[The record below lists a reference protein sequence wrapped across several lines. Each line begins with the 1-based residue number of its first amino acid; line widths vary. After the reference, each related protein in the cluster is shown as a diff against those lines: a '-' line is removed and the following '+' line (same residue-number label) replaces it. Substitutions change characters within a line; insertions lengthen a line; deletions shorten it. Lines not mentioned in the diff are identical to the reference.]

1 MQTCTWA
8 PTTFQGT
15 QVVNKR
21 SKPGHM
27 PPAAAIKGMT
37 TELVQR
43 YENLGIDHLLI
54 AQRWWGNG
62 EEIEASSLDCL
73 AMTTL
78 FASCTER
85 MQLIT
90 AIHPGFMNPAA
101 VAKWGA
107 TLDLLSGGRWSIN
120 VTTGWN
126 MQEFDMYGV
135 DQLVHD
141 ARYERAVEFIE
152 VLRGAWD
159 NETFDYIGKYY
170 KINGLRME
178 PRPEHTLT
186 VYQGGQSQAAL
197 DMAANHSDYMFINGG
212 SPDKVRGIIEA
223 SRSACARTGRRVRFA
238 MYAAPLCR
246 NTDDEAWAEIDARLA
261 RVDQDL
267 VAKRHQRVSGAEG
280 MWADR
285 DDPLTV
291 LDTNEGYAAR
301 LIGSP
306 DTILERIK
314 TFHELG
320 VDILHLDVSD
330 GLFCEQV
337 LPQIG
342 TI

>member
-101 VAKWGA
+101 IAKWGA
-107 TLDLLSGGRWSIN
+107 TMDILSGGRWSIN

-126 MQEFDMYGV
+126 MQEFDMFGV
-135 DQLVHD
+135 DQLEHD
-141 ARYERAVEFIE
+141 ARYQRACEFIE
-152 VLRGAWD
+152 VLRGGWD
-159 NETFDYIGKYY
+159 NEKFDYNGNFY
-170 KINGLRME
+170 KINGLRLE
-178 PRPEHTLT
+178 PRPENAL
-186 VYQGGQSQAAL
+186 VIYQGGQSPAAL
-197 DMAANHSDYMFINGG
+197 SMAAAHSDWMFINGG
-212 SPDKVRGIIEA
+212 SPEKIRAIVERV
-223 SRSACARTGRRVRFA
+223 RSACSETGRQVRLA

-246 NTDDEAWAEIDARLA
+246 DTDDAAWQEIDARLA

-267 VAKRHQRVSGAEG
+267 VVKRHQRVSGAQG

-306 DTILERIK
+306 QTVLDRIK
-314 TFHELG
+314 VFHDLG

-330 GLFCEQV
+330 DLFREQV
-337 LPQIG
+337 LPNIAAL
-342 TI
+342 